1 MNILSSYSEYV
12 IVAVLKVFMN
22 LTIDRSL
29 PVPVTTQ
36 LKGQIEYGV
45 AYGLLTAGSRLP
57 NVKELAT
64 QLGMSPGTVS
74 SVYNELRLSGVV
86 ESTPGKGTYVTTK
99 QEVGNTPPEH
109 GAQLDT
115 LIFQLLA
122 EAENSNLSRPD
133 LLSLVDARA
142 NQQHSS
148 RAVKLALIGEFR
160 SATRDYAAAFSPY
173 LNQADMLHSYTFQE
187 LANDESKRYEVERV
201 DLVMTFSHRLTE
213 VATLLHKKDNIVG
226 FSVIPS
232 ERTRVALA
240 QIDPLMNVGLIST
253 FADFLHPLKSSV
265 SQFAPHVTIT
275 QTAVVK
281 TKQVERVIQ
290 ACNVI
295 VFATGA
301 ESILE
306 NIPYRT
312 AAFEF
317 RHVPDPKSII
327 HYVLPKIQR
336 LRTTPDA

>member
-1 MNILSSYSEYV
+1 
-12 IVAVLKVFMN
+12 MN

-36 LKGQIEYGV
+36 LRGQIEYGV
-45 AYGLLTAGSRLP
+45 AYGLLTPGSRLP
-57 NVKELAT
+57 NVKKLAT

-74 SVYNELRLSGVV
+74 SVYQELRLSGVV

-99 QEVGNTPPEH
+99 QQLGNVPPEG

-122 EAENSNLSRPD
+122 EAENSNLSRAD
-133 LLSLVDARA
+133 LLGLVDARA
-142 NQQHSS
+142 NQQHSN
-148 RAVKLALIGEFR
+148 RAIKLVLIGRF
-160 SATRDYAAAFSPY
+160 SNATRDYAAAFSPY
-173 LNQADMLHSYTFQE
+173 LNRADTLHSYTFQE
-187 LANDESKRYEVERV
+187 LAHDERKLREIEQA
-201 DLVMTFSHRLTE
+201 DLVITFSHRLAE
-213 VATLLHKKDNIVG
+213 VATLLKKQDNVVG
-226 FSVIPS
+226 INVIPS

-240 QIDPLMNVGLIST
+240 QIDPLMKVGLVST

-265 SQFAPHVTIT
+265 GQFAPHATIT
-275 QTAVVK
+275 QTAVLA
-281 TKQVERVIQ
+281 TKQVERVIRV
-290 ACNVI
+290 CDVI

-306 NIPYRT
+306 RLPHRT

-327 HYVLPKIQR
+327 NYVLPKIQR
-336 LRTTPDA
+336 LRTPKKVS

>member
-1 MNILSSYSEYV
+1 
-12 IVAVLKVFMN
+12 MN

-99 QEVGNTPPEH
+99 QQPGNTPLEH
-109 GAQLDT
+109 SVQLDT

-142 NQQHSS
+142 NQQHSN

-173 LNQADMLHSYTFQE
+173 LNRADTLRSYTFQE
-187 LANDESKRYEVERV
+187 LAHDKSKRHEVERV

-213 VATLLHKKDNIVG
+213 VATLLYKQDNIVG
-226 FSVIPS
+226 FNVIPS

-265 SQFAPHVTIT
+265 SQFAPHATIT
-275 QTAVVK
+275 QTAVIK

-290 ACNVI
+290 VCNVI

-306 NIPYRT
+306 SIPHCT

-317 RHVPDPKSII
+317 KHVPDPKSII

-336 LRTTPDA
+336 LRAATKV

>member
-1 MNILSSYSEYV
+1 
-12 IVAVLKVFMN
+12 MN

-64 QLGMSPGTVS
+64 QLGMSPSTVS

-86 ESTPGKGTYVTTK
+86 ESTPGKGTYVTTR
-99 QEVGNTPPEH
+99 QQSGNAPPERD
-109 GAQLDT
+109 AQLDT

-122 EAENSNLSRPD
+122 EAENSNLSRTD
-133 LLSLVDARA
+133 LLGLVDARA
-142 NQQHSS
+142 NQQRSS
-148 RAVKLALIGEFR
+148 RAVKLALIGEFS

-173 LNQADMLHSYTFQE
+173 LSRADTLCSYTFRE
-187 LANDESKRYEVERV
+187 LAHDESKRHEVERV
-201 DLVMTFSHRLTE
+201 DLVMTFSHRLAE
-213 VATLLHKKDNIVG
+213 VATLLNKQDSIVG
-226 FSVIPS
+226 FNVIPS

-240 QIDPLMNVGLIST
+240 QIDPLMNVGLVST

-275 QTAVVK
+275 QTAVIA

-290 ACNVI
+290 ICNVI

-306 NIPYRT
+306 NLPYRT
-312 AAFEF
+312 TAFEF

-327 HYVLPKIQR
+327 HYVLPKIQH
-336 LRTTPDA
+336 LRTATKAS